1 MATFRYN
8 GYKKGWGE
16 KMTNFSD
23 TFAYTMI
30 VTLFGMG
37 IVFIV
42 LVLLQYILKLM
53 KVVFYKEEKKD
64 SGVILVTETKT
75 AEPEVPM
82 ANETEDADEAD
93 QLSAVI
99 TAAVI
104 SCLGRN
110 SSFAVRSIK
119 RIEDPVPAWG
129 KAGRTE
135 QMANRF

>member
-1 MATFRYN
+1 
-8 GYKKGWGE
+8 
-16 KMTNFSD
+16 
-23 TFAYTMI
+23 MI

-75 AEPEVPM
+75 AETKGAEPEVLM
-82 ANETEDADEAD
+82 ANETGDADEAD

>member
-1 MATFRYN
+1 
-8 GYKKGWGE
+8 
-16 KMTNFSD
+16 MTNFSD

-110 SSFAVRSIK
+110 SSFAVRSIR